1 MRATRLRSARQRVGM
16 TQRELARRVD
26 VTQNYIPALEANTRQ
41 AGPGLRGPLLEAL
54 GADFWDVFDVVLI
67 SPDGTETRLVPEAAT
82 GSYRR
87 R

>member
-1 MRATRLRSARQRVGM
+1 MRATRLKAARQRAGM

-26 VTQNYIPALEANTRQ
+26 VTQNYIPALESNTRQ
-41 AGPGLRGPLLEAL
+41 AGPGLREPLLAAL

-67 SPDGTETRLVPEAAT
+67 GPDGAETLLVPAAAA
-82 GSYRR
+82 GSPRR